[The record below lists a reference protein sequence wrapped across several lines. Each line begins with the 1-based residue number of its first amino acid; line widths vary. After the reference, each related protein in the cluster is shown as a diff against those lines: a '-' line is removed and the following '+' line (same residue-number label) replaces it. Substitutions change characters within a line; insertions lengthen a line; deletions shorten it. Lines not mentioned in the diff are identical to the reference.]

1 LSRSP
6 LSFRAWNPASLLRM
20 ADGGIADGFSDRVS
34 EKKGNSRRVIS
45 AIEISSSSRAR
56 GLDILPRSA
65 LRAG

>member
-1 LSRSP
+1 
-6 LSFRAWNPASLLRM
+6 M